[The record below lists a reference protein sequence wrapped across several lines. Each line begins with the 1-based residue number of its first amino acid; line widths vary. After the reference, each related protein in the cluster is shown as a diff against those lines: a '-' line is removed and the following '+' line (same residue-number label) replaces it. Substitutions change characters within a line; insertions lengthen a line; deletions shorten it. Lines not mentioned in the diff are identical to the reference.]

1 MILSVLYNKVTECY
15 DKAAPSNQDVGAG
28 TRGKFCTDRER
39 EREGGVIIVQV
50 FKKNSFGLKIL
61 KLEFTH
67 CGH

>member
-1 MILSVLYNKVTECY
+1 MTKLRRRIKTL
-15 DKAAPSNQDVGAG
+15 G
-28 TRGKFCTDRER
+28 RGPETDGGNSAQTER

>member
-1 MILSVLYNKVTECY
+1 MTKLRRRIKTL
-15 DKAAPSNQDVGAG
+15 G
-28 TRGKFCTDRER
+28 RGPGGNSAQTER